1 MWTLRILYP
10 HDIRWYCSLWA
21 TAAELLESFDSFW
34 WLGEVR
40 SLMHHHSWHCVIN
53 DSFFRRDHRSIIAHC
68 HLTKAYQE
76 YPRILEMLPGKLC
89 RKPNIWWIMGSS
101 PANDQ
106 TWRRGSKSGD
116 RSLYF
121 FLVNRPHHRNTDI
134 FDSINSMFICCN
146 PYHWLG
152 SLSNSHYVTM
162 LSRIPSAEAVCS
174 STEVG
179 SQGRWLGRSIGILWA
194 QNSKVGEVVGMQ
206 VLLFEA

>member
-1 MWTLRILYP
+1 MISD
-10 HDIRWYCSLWA
+10 DIVLCEPQRLNYSSLLIVFDGLARWDHWCIITVDTVS
-21 TAAELLESFDSFW
+21 SMI
-34 WLGEVR
+34 R
-40 SLMHHHSWHCVIN
+40 S
-53 DSFFRRDHRSIIAHC
+53 FRRDHRSIIAHC

-89 RKPNIWWIMGSS
+89 RKPPIFGELWAVARLMTRHGDVAQS
-101 PANDQ
+101 
-106 TWRRGSKSGD
+106 RGID
-116 RSLYF
+116 LYF

-134 FDSINSMFICCN
+134 FNSINSMFICCN